1 MEKKSIPPSIFEPIN
16 KLPKI
21 DKSADKS
28 AGKREKFTKLDQYL
42 SVKFLR
48 EYFSN
53 K

>member
-1 MEKKSIPPSIFEPIN
+1 MEKQLIPPSIFEPIK

-21 DKSADKS
+21 DNS
-28 AGKREKFTKLDQYL
+28 AGKKAKFTKLDQYL
-42 SVKFLR
+42 SAKFLR